1 MKSFYQFISENL
13 NTPQDEYD
21 DLINRLVDPDSMVQY
36 SAMQELEFLYS
47 NDQIKEILKTLSS
60 KLNIDF
66 SIFNLDE
73 NLLMQL
79 EFISMNLTMNSG
91 NKDDAVSTKYY
102 SEFLKTNKIKSLLN
116 LKTFHGDLDLDLS
129 SVEDLG
135 DLTEIHGDLKL
146 FNCKVSTLKN
156 LEYIQKS
163 LMLNY
168 SNIED
173 LGRLKEVGKS
183 LFTYNSILTSL
194 GSLEKIGDTLFL
206 QASNNLKNISSL
218 KYCGNIHG
226 KFSNLD
232 SLDNIEEME
241 MLYNEDDWLKSLGKL
256 KKISSLLL
264 FENSKISTLGNL
276 KQVDTLTIDNAN
288 LMDLGDL
295 EEVDYLTIT
304 EKSTGLTSLGNI
316 KKIRSLKQLSSTILD
331 LGELEEIT
339 VLYTKELSNHA
350 LLNQLIAKSKYQY

>member
-1 MKSFYQFISENL
+1 
-13 NTPQDEYD
+13 
-21 DLINRLVDPDSMVQY
+21 MVQY

-47 NDQIKEILKTLSS
+47 DEQIKEILKTLSS

-73 NLLMQL
+73 NLLIQL

-102 SEFLKTNKIKSLLN
+102 SEFLRTNKIKSLLN

-135 DLTEIHGDLKL
+135 DLTEIYGDLKL

-183 LFTYNSILTSL
+183 LYTYKSILTNL

-206 QASNNLKNISSL
+206 QESNNLKTIISL
-218 KYCGNIHG
+218 KYCGGIHG

-232 SLDNIEEME
+232 SLENIEEIE
-241 MLYNEDDWLKSLGKL
+241 LLFVEDDWLKSLGKL
-256 KKISSLLL
+256 KKAGSLRLL
-264 FENSKISTLGNL
+264 ENSKITTLGSL
-276 KQVDTLTIDNAN
+276 KQVNNLIIDNGN
-288 LMDLGDL
+288 LIDLGDL
-295 EEVDYLTIT
+295 EEVNYLTIT
-304 EKSTGLTSLGNI
+304 ENSTGLTSLGNI
-316 KKIRSLKQLSSTILD
+316 KKIRSLKNLPSTITD
-331 LGELEEIT
+331 LGKLEEIT
-339 VLYTKELSNHA
+339 HLNTKELANHN
-350 LLNQLIAKSKYQY
+350 LLDQLIAKSQFNY